1 VRRVVCPGSFDPVTN
16 GHVDVISR
24 AANLH
29 DEVIVAV
36 LGNPNKTPLFT
47 VEERVDLLS
56 QATSKLPNVRVDRFE
71 GLIVDFC
78 KANDI
83 TAIVKG
89 LRAVTDFDYEMQMAQ
104 MNYNQ
109 AGVETLF
116 VITNPLYA
124 FLSSSLV
131 KDFAKF
137 GGDVSGLV
145 PAVVLDRLAARLAE
159 TP

>member
-16 GHVDVISR
+16 GHVDVITR

-29 DEVIVAV
+29 DEVVVAV
-36 LGNPNKTPLFT
+36 LRNPNKTPLFSA
-47 VEERVDLLS
+47 EERVELLRE
-56 QATSKLPNVRVDRFE
+56 ACAKLDNVRVEWFE
-71 GLIVDFC
+71 GLTVDFC

-83 TAIVKG
+83 SAIVKG

-116 VITNPLYA
+116 VITNPLWA

-145 PAVVLDRLAARLAE
+145 PEVVLDRLNQRLRE
-159 TP
+159 V

>member
-16 GHVDVISR
+16 GHVDVITR

-29 DEVIVAV
+29 DEVVVAV
-36 LGNPNKTPLFT
+36 LLNPNKTPLFSA
-47 VEERVDLLS
+47 EERVEMLRD
-56 QATSKLPNVRVDRFE
+56 ACAKLDNVRVERFE

-83 TAIVKG
+83 SAMVKG

-145 PAVVLDRLAARLAE
+145 PEVVLDRLNQRLREA
-159 TP
+159 

>member
-1 VRRVVCPGSFDPVTN
+1 VVCPGSFDPVTN
-16 GHVDVISR
+16 GHLDVISR

-29 DEVIVAV
+29 DEVVVAV
-36 LGNPNKTPLFT
+36 FQNSSKTPLFT
-47 VEERVDLLS
+47 VEERVELLRV
-56 QATSKLPNVRVDRFE
+56 ATSKIPNVRVDKFE
-71 GLIVDFC
+71 GLTVDYC

-116 VITNPLYA
+116 VVTNPLWA

-145 PAVVLDRLAARLAE
+145 PPIVLEQLRKRLGE
-159 TP
+159 G

>member
-1 VRRVVCPGSFDPVTN
+1 MPRIALYAGSFDPVTN
-16 GHVDVISR
+16 GHLDVISR

-36 LGNPNKTPLFT
+36 FRNSTKTPLFT
-47 VEERVDLLS
+47 IDERVELLRE
-56 QATSKLPNVRVDRFE
+56 ATAKIPNVRIDRFD
-71 GLIVDFC
+71 GLIVDYC

-116 VITNPLYA
+116 VITNPLWA

-131 KDFAKF
+131 KDFAKY

-145 PAVVLDRLAARLAE
+145 PPVVLDRLAQRLGPE
-159 TP
+159 

>member
-1 VRRVVCPGSFDPVTN
+1 MRRVVCPGSFDPVTN
-16 GHVDVISR
+16 GHLDVIAR

-29 DEVIVAV
+29 DEVVVAV
-36 LGNPNKTPLFT
+36 FRNSNKTPLFT
-47 VEERVDLLS
+47 IDERVELLRE
-56 QATSKLPNVRVDRFE
+56 ATAKIPNVRVDKFD
-71 GLIVDFC
+71 GLIVDYC

-83 TAIVKG
+83 AAIVKG

-116 VITNPLYA
+116 VITNPLWA

-137 GGDVSGLV
+137 GGDVSALV
-145 PAVVLDRLAARLAE
+145 PEVVLDRLIERLTE
-159 TP
+159 G

>member
-16 GHVDVISR
+16 GHLDVISR
-24 AANLH
+24 AANLL
-29 DEVIVAV
+29 DEVVVAV
-36 LGNPNKTPLFT
+36 FQNSSKIPLFT
-47 VEERVDLLS
+47 VEERVELLRA
-56 QATSKLPNVRVDRFE
+56 ATSKIPNVRVDKFD
-71 GLIVDFC
+71 GLTVDYC

-116 VITNPLYA
+116 VVTNPLWA

-145 PAVVLDRLAARLAE
+145 PPVVLERLKERLHQA
-159 TP
+159 

>member
-1 VRRVVCPGSFDPVTN
+1 MRRVVCPGSFDPVTN
-16 GHVDVISR
+16 GHLDVITR

-29 DEVIVAV
+29 DEVVAAV
-36 LGNPNKTPLFT
+36 FQNSSKTPLFT
-47 VEERVDLLS
+47 VEERVELLRA
-56 QATSKLPNVRVDRFE
+56 ATSKIPNVRVDKFE
-71 GLIVDFC
+71 GLTVDYC

-116 VITNPLYA
+116 MTTNPLWA

-145 PAVVLDRLAARLAE
+145 PPVVLERLKERLSEA
-159 TP
+159 

>member
-1 VRRVVCPGSFDPVTN
+1 MRRVVCPGSFDPVTN
-16 GHVDVISR
+16 GHIDVISR

-29 DEVIVAV
+29 DEVVVAV
-36 LGNPNKTPLFT
+36 FRNSNKTPLFT
-47 VEERVDLLS
+47 IDERVELLRA
-56 QATSKLPNVRVDRFE
+56 ATSKLPNVRVDKFD
-71 GLIVDFC
+71 GLIVDYC

-83 TAIVKG
+83 AAIVKG

-116 VITNPLYA
+116 VITNPLWA

-145 PAVVLDRLAARLAE
+145 PGVVLDRLAERLADS
-159 TP
+159 